1 MTVWVREREE
11 KVLAWWVGG
20 RLGASPL
27 SDRLPGPL
35 ERGPREGR
43 EWRGLW
49 PMGASLG
56 GPALMGIPGAFRS
69 SGALK
74 GEQEEGFLPTAPAPT
89 NAPVPILAPVPT
101 LSLRPRDGVPGRE
114 ALLVRDILEAASLRE
129 REEKLL

>member
-1 MTVWVREREE
+1 MWVREREE

-27 SDRLPGPL
+27 NDRLPGPL

-43 EWRGLW
+43 ECRGLW

-56 GPALMGIPGAFRS
+56 RLALRGIPGAFRS

-74 GEQEEGFLPTAPAPT
+74 GEQEEGFLPTVPAVTAAPA
-89 NAPVPILAPVPT
+89 PILAPVPR
-101 LSLRPRDGVPGRE
+101 LSLRPREVVPGRE
-114 ALLVRDILEAASLRE
+114 ARLVREGFGAASLRV
-129 REEKLL
+129 REENFS